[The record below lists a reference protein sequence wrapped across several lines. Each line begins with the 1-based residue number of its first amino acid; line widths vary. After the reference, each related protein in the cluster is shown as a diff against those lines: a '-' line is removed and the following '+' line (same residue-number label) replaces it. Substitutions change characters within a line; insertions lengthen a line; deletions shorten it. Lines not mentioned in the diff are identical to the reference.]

1 MGKSGTLQIVLSIA
15 AAFGGRTITPPRGL
29 FIRSRLF
36 TCATIISTPRRR
48 LKTGKGIVPGELRRL
63 RRIFLITKSPVSSN
77 PDSGECAFPSKGVEV
92 LARTSDVFPSMRVVG
107 KIYRVGYRAL
117 SNSVIY
123 ESRVG
128 RWKGDGGR
136 GMRYREL
143 GHEAVCT
150 LYTREE
156 DAIVG
161 FYLVLWPVLG
171 INADV
176 NDRGGRSKLSST
188 GHEVVLTVDLEHP
201 WPTRGRTHRGDLP
214 VIAKFTT
221 GRTER
226 GSEGGLETIQVSRF
240 GGCWCTSS
248 VVNVKPSSR
257 CHHSFD
263 AWE

>member
-1 MGKSGTLQIVLSIA
+1 M
-15 AAFGGRTITPPRGL
+15 
-29 FIRSRLF
+29 
-36 TCATIISTPRRR
+36 
-48 LKTGKGIVPGELRRL
+48 
-63 RRIFLITKSPVSSN
+63 
-77 PDSGECAFPSKGVEV
+77 
-92 LARTSDVFPSMRVVG
+92 
-107 KIYRVGYRAL
+107 
-117 SNSVIY
+117 IY

-248 VVNVKPSSR
+248 AVNVKPSSQSSGKPTSDFMR
-257 CHHSFD
+257 FCAAD
-263 AWE
+263 ALRRNCWTFQTLPRDSERFHKIAFSIKAIP

>member
-1 MGKSGTLQIVLSIA
+1 M
-15 AAFGGRTITPPRGL
+15 
-29 FIRSRLF
+29 
-36 TCATIISTPRRR
+36 
-48 LKTGKGIVPGELRRL
+48 
-63 RRIFLITKSPVSSN
+63 
-77 PDSGECAFPSKGVEV
+77 
-92 LARTSDVFPSMRVVG
+92 
-107 KIYRVGYRAL
+107 
-117 SNSVIY
+117 IY

-161 FYLVLWPVLG
+161 FYLVRWPVLG
-171 INADV
+171 MNADV